1 MYHFLFQ
8 GKAKG
13 DRGTLWIRSRLQQ
26 HLHALGTFLDAHAG
40 KVLFVSL
47 LAIATFCVGLKSA
60 TFHSSIDQL
69 WVTDAGNGGVQHEA
83 HPPQTQPISDL
94 LATHQMIV
102 QTPADPESSLL
113 HPKGLLE
120 HLKLVQQAAQVT
132 VTMFDM

>member
-1 MYHFLFQ
+1 MLQ

-26 HLHALGTFLDAHAG
+26 HLRALGTFLDTHAG

-69 WVTDAGNGGVQHEA
+69 WVTDTGSSDVQNEGH
-83 HPPQTQPISDL
+83 HPPNHHAQSISDL
-94 LATHQMIV
+94 LSTHQMIV
-102 QTPADPESSLL
+102 QTPVDTESSLL
-113 HPKGLLE
+113 HPRGLLE
-120 HLKLVQQAAQVT
+120 HLALVQRATQVT
-132 VTMFDM
+132 VTLFDM